1 MRLRYE
7 TLVRVSLAPAADQTL
22 AILTLLSRQPEPLS
36 AAAIAAAVPAPRST
50 TYRLLSVLVAHR
62 FVSYLPEQRRY
73 GLGVAAYELGS
84 AYSRQM
90 PLQRIARPVLARLVD
105 QTRQNAHLA
114 TLDGRDVYYLI
125 EERATGRPSLVT
137 EVGVRLPATLTASG
151 LAMLA
156 ALPLAQLRAI
166 FPPGAELPQREG
178 RGPATLADLRRAL
191 VATRRRGH
199 AVEEDLVT
207 VGLSS
212 VSRPV
217 LDHTG
222 HPVAAVA
229 VTFQGDRVDEPGRLA
244 LVRAVGQAVD
254 ALAHRLGAG

>member
-1 MRLRYE
+1 MCLRYE
-7 TLVRVSLAPAADQTL
+7 TLVAVSLAPAADQTL
-22 AILTLLSRQPEPLS
+22 AILTLLSRQPEPLPAATI
-36 AAAIAAAVPAPRST
+36 AAAISAPRST
-50 TYRLLSVLVAHR
+50 TYRLLSVLVEHR

-125 EERATGRPSLVT
+125 EERAAGRPSLVT

-156 ALPLAQLRAI
+156 ALPR
-166 FPPGAELPQREG
+166 RNCG
-178 RGPATLADLRRAL
+178 RSFRRAPSCHSGR
-191 VATRRRGH
+191 VVDRPAWPTCAGRWPRPGGAVMRWRR
-199 AVEEDLVT
+199 T
-207 VGLSS
+207 W
-212 VSRPV
+212 
-217 LDHTG
+217 
-222 HPVAAVA
+222 
-229 VTFQGDRVDEPGRLA
+229 
-244 LVRAVGQAVD
+244 
-254 ALAHRLGAG
+254 

>member
-1 MRLRYE
+1 
-7 TLVRVSLAPAADQTL
+7 VSLAPAADQTL
-22 AILTLLSRQPEPLS
+22 AILTLLSRQPEPLP
-36 AAAIAAAVPAPRST
+36 AAAIAAAIGAPRST
-50 TYRLLSVLVAHR
+50 TYRLLAVLVEHR
-62 FVSYLPEQRRY
+62 FLSYLPEQRRY

-84 AYSRQM
+84 AYTRQM
-90 PLQRIARPVLARLVD
+90 PLQRIARPLLARLVD
-105 QTRQNAHLA
+105 QTRQNGHLA

-125 EERATGRPSLVT
+125 EERAAGRPSLVT

-156 ALPLAQLRAI
+156 ALPPAQLRAI
-166 FPPGAELPQREG
+166 FPPGAALTQREG
-178 RGPATLADLRRAL
+178 RGPATVTELRRAL
-191 VATRRRGH
+191 AETRRRGH

-229 VTFQGDRVDEPGRLA
+229 LTFRSDQVEEPARLA
-244 LVRAVGQAVD
+244 LVRAVGQAAD

>member
-1 MRLRYE
+1 M
-7 TLVRVSLAPAADQTL
+7 SLAPAADQTL
-22 AILTLLSRQPEPLS
+22 AILTLLSRQPEPLP
-36 AAAIAAAVPAPRST
+36 AAAIAATIGAPRST
-50 TYRLLSVLVAHR
+50 TYRLLSVLVEHR
-62 FVSYLPEQRRY
+62 FLSYLPEQRRY

-84 AYSRQM
+84 AYTRQM

-105 QTRQNAHLA
+105 QTRQNGHLA

-156 ALPLAQLRAI
+156 ALPPAQLRAI
-166 FPPGAELPQREG
+166 FPPGTVLTQRDG
-178 RGPATLADLRRAL
+178 RGPATVAELRRAL
-191 VATRRRGH
+191 AETRRRGH

-229 VTFQGDRVDEPGRLA
+229 VTFRGDRVDEPGRLA

-254 ALAHRLGAG
+254 ALAHRLGAS

>member
-1 MRLRYE
+1 
-7 TLVRVSLAPAADQTL
+7 
-22 AILTLLSRQPEPLS
+22 
-36 AAAIAAAVPAPRST
+36 
-50 TYRLLSVLVAHR
+50 
-62 FVSYLPEQRRY
+62 
-73 GLGVAAYELGS
+73 
-84 AYSRQM
+84 
-90 PLQRIARPVLARLVD
+90 LQRIARPVLARLVD
-105 QTRQNAHLA
+105 QTRQNGHLA

-156 ALPLAQLRAI
+156 ALPPAQLRAI
-166 FPPGAELPQREG
+166 FPPGTALTQRDG
-178 RGPATLADLRRAL
+178 RGLASVAELRRAL
-191 VATRRRGH
+191 AETRQRGH

-229 VTFQGDRVDEPGRLA
+229 ITFEGARVDEPARMA
-244 LVRAVGQAVD
+244 LVRAVGQAAD